1 MNDLYIVA
9 SAAFRSQI
17 RGDRYY
23 EANDFEAEIW
33 RDCQRSG
40 TRGMLV
46 MSVPAAVYIVGGTLP
61 STGLG

>member
-1 MNDLYIVA
+1 LLQQRLGAKYVA
-9 SAAFRSQI
+9 AGITR
-17 RGDRYY
+17 
-23 EANDFEAEIW
+23 ANDFEAEIW